1 MKIKGW
7 IKNGMGWYD
16 EDLYIVSDKDKKSA
30 SYVNKLSYMLDK
42 FQNKFV
48 ICRYAVKNVEFED
61 ITEELINQIY
71 GDFKEDTEYFRIS
84 EMTSDS
90 YNFNTIGGHNL
101 TQELKSYD
109 GKFVIIEIKEIK
121 RPEWIDEEEDD

>member
-30 SYVNKLSYMLDK
+30 SYVNKLSYMLNE
-42 FQNKFV
+42 FENKFV

-61 ITEELINQIY
+61 ITEELITQIY
-71 GDFKEDTEYFRIS
+71 GDCMADCEDFRIS
-84 EMTSDS
+84 EVTSGS
-90 YNFNTIGGHNL
+90 YNLTIIGGHNL
-101 TQELKSYD
+101 TQELKSYHN
-109 GKFVIIEIKEIK
+109 KYVIIEIKETK
-121 RPEWIDEEEDD
+121 RPKWADEEDDD

>member
-30 SYVNKLSYMLDK
+30 LYENKLSYMLNK
-42 FQNKFV
+42 FENKFV

-61 ITEELINQIY
+61 ITEELITQIY
-71 GDFKEDTEYFRIS
+71 GDYIEDCEDFRIS
-84 EMTSDS
+84 EVTSGS
-90 YNFNTIGGHNL
+90 YNLTIIGEHNL
-101 TQELKSYD
+101 TQELKSYHN
-109 GKFVIIEIKEIK
+109 KYVIIEIKEIK
-121 RPEWIDEEEDD
+121 RPEWIDEEDD